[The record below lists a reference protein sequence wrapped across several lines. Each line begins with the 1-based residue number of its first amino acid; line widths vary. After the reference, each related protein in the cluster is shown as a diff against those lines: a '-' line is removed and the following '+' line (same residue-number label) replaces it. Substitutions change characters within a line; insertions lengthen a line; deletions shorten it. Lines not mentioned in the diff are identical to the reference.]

1 MNRRSMNALMASAA
15 LAFAAIPAA
24 ASAATWPDGKPVS
37 IVVPYAPG
45 GTADALARLIAQHL
59 GPKLKTSVIVVNKAG
74 GSGIIGASSVA
85 QANADGYT
93 VLYDATPLSI
103 NPHLQK
109 LPFDPQKDLAPV
121 SLVAVTPMLL
131 AVPKSSPYN
140 SLQDLLKAA
149 KAAPGKLTFGSGGQ
163 GTVQFMGA
171 ELFTQGAG
179 VKMLHVPYKSGGPA
193 LMALVGG
200 EVDMGFGNLP
210 ALGGHVKNGLVK
222 PLAISSATRH
232 PNYPNVPT
240 IAEAAVKGYE
250 SYEWN
255 GMFLP
260 AGTSPEIVNRL
271 QAAVKEVLAQP
282 DVKEKFDSLGSRV
295 VASTPE
301 EFRKYLAVESGK
313 WAQTVKAA
321 DIRKE

>member
-24 ASAATWPDGKPVS
+24 ASAATWPDGKPIS

-193 LMALVGG
+193 LMAVVGG

-210 ALGGHVKNGLVK
+210 ALSGHVKNGLVK

-255 GMFLP
+255 GMFVP

>member
-1 MNRRSMNALMASAA
+1 MKRRSMNALMASAA

-24 ASAATWPDGKPVS
+24 ASAATWPDGKPIS

-193 LMALVGG
+193 LMALVGS

-210 ALGGHVKNGLVK
+210 ALSGHVKNGLVK

-255 GMFLP
+255 GIFVP

>member
-1 MNRRSMNALMASAA
+1 
-15 LAFAAIPAA
+15 
-24 ASAATWPDGKPVS
+24 
-37 IVVPYAPG
+37 
-45 GTADALARLIAQHL
+45 
-59 GPKLKTSVIVVNKAG
+59 
-74 GSGIIGASSVA
+74 
-85 QANADGYT
+85 
-93 VLYDATPLSI
+93 
-103 NPHLQK
+103 
-109 LPFDPQKDLAPV
+109 
-121 SLVAVTPMLL
+121 
-131 AVPKSSPYN
+131 
-140 SLQDLLKAA
+140 
-149 KAAPGKLTFGSGGQ
+149 
-163 GTVQFMGA
+163 MGA

-179 VKMLHVPYKSGGPA
+179 AKMLHVPYKSGGPA
-193 LMALVGG
+193 LMALVAG

-210 ALGGHVKNGLVK
+210 ALSGHVKNGLVK